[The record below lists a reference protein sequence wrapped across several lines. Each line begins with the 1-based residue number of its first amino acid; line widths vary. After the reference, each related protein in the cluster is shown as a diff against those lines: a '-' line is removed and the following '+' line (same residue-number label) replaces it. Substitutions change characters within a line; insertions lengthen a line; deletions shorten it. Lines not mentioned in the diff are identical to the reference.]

1 MFKIAFII
9 LSGIGIYFLVTG
21 NSINQTKTP
30 PEFISRVSL
39 QTNCELELNSFG
51 LKNLRTGQVTNFTY
65 GETFIRARRDDE
77 LQIVMAP
84 EFSNVSLQGKK
95 FLADPKINAFQDCN
109 ERVSLESIFTSMNEQ
124 FGHNK

>member
-1 MFKIAFII
+1 MFKVAFII

-65 GETFIRARRDDE
+65 GETFIRTRRDDE

-109 ERVSLESIFTSMNEQ
+109 ERVSLKSIFASMNEQ
-124 FGHNK
+124 FGHTK

>member
-65 GETFIRARRDDE
+65 GETFIRTRRDDE